1 MAKKTV
7 SSNTPAVPAQRA
19 VKPTGKKTTGKKKTV
34 TERKVAKPV
43 AAKTRR
49 ATTAKAPV
57 ITSDDIALRA
67 YFISEKRRTASLPGD
82 EHHDW
87 LEAERQ
93 LVAESKRRKK
103 TKTA

>member
-7 SSNTPAVPAQRA
+7 SSTNPAAPAQRA
-19 VKPTGKKTTGKKKTV
+19 LKPAGKNKTV

-43 AAKTRR
+43 VAKTKR
-49 ATTAKAPV
+49 AAPAKARV

-67 YFISEKRRTASLPGD
+67 YFISEKRRTAGLPGD

-93 LVAESKRRKK
+93 LVAESKSPKR